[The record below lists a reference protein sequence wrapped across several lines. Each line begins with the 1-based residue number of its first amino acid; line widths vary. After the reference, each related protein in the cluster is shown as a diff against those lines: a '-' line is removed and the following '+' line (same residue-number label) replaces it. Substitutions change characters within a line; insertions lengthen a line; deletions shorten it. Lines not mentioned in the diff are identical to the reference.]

1 MADVNEVFNILADS
15 STGAG
20 EAAISRIEG
29 EASAAIA
36 GLIGFSFKD
45 SSGNVVLPQLDDQG
59 RLPVTVDPVAGDC
72 YNAHGELAAGSAT
85 IAKVTGAEISLT
97 AGKVYHNINATGSCL
112 RTSLFEIVHID
123 DEGVT
128 DTETILEE
136 FIVGPGQ
143 FSFQTDLKCLEL
155 DTTGGTGTIV
165 LSLRAKNF
173 TGTPSAL
180 SSLRGTITALETV

>member
-15 STGAG
+15 ATGAG
-20 EAAISRIEG
+20 EAAISRVEG
-29 EASAAIA
+29 EASAGIA
-36 GLIGFSFKD
+36 GLIGFAFKD
-45 SSGNVVLPQLDDQG
+45 SSGNVVLPQLDSQG
-59 RLPVTVDPVAGDC
+59 RLPVTEEAVAGAC
-72 YNAHGELAAGSAT
+72 FNNHGELAAGSAT

-97 AGKVYHNINATGSCL
+97 AGKVYHNISATGSCL
-112 RTSLFEIVHID
+112 RTSLFEVTHID
-123 DEGVT
+123 DEGVG

-143 FSFQTDLKCLEL
+143 FSFQTSLDCLEL

-165 LSLRAKNF
+165 LTLRAKNF

-180 SSLRGTITALETV
+180 SSLRGTIAALERS

>member
-15 STGAG
+15 ATGSG

-29 EASAAIA
+29 EASASIA

-45 SSGNVVLPQLDDQG
+45 SSGNVVLPQLDPSG
-59 RLPVTVDPVAGDC
+59 RLPVTDIAGIC
-72 YNAHGELAAGSAT
+72 HNAHGELAVGSAT
-85 IAKVTGAEISLT
+85 LAKVTGAEITLDAAKTYTHIS
-97 AGKVYHNINATGSCL
+97 ATGTCL
-112 RTSLFEIVHID
+112 RSSLFEVVHID
-123 DEGVT
+123 DEGVG
-128 DTETILEE
+128 DTETVLEE

-143 FSFQTDLKCLEL
+143 FSFQTDLKCLDL

-165 LSLRAKNF
+165 LTLRAKNF

-180 SSLRGTITALETV
+180 SSLRGTLSAIELLP

>member
-1 MADVNEVFNILADS
+1 MADINEVFNILADS

-45 SSGNVVLPQLDDQG
+45 VSGNVVLPQLDALG
-59 RLPVTVDPVAGDC
+59 RLPVTEEVVAGVC
-72 YNAHGELAAGSAT
+72 HHNHGELAAGSAT
-85 IAKVTGAEISLT
+85 LAKVTGAEITLT
-97 AGKVYHNINATGSCL
+97 AAKEYYDISATGCCL
-112 RTSLFEIVHID
+112 RTSLFEVVHID

-128 DTETILEE
+128 DTEVVLEE

-143 FSFQTDLKCLEL
+143 YSFQTSLDCLEI

-165 LSLRAKNF
+165 LTLRAKNF

-180 SSLRGTITALETV
+180 SSLRGTIAAHERP

>member
-15 STGAG
+15 ATGAG

-29 EASAAIA
+29 EAAAAIA
-36 GLIGFSFKD
+36 GLIGFAFKD
-45 SSGNVVLPQLDDQG
+45 SSGNVVLPALDSQG
-59 RLPVTVDPVAGDC
+59 RLPVISDAVAGTC
-72 YNAHGELAAGSAT
+72 YNNHGELSAGSAT
-85 IAKVTGAEISLT
+85 LAKVTGAEIALT
-97 AGKVYHNINATGSCL
+97 AGKIYTNINVSGSCL
-112 RTSLFEIVHID
+112 RTSLFELVHID

-128 DTETILEE
+128 DTEVVLEE

-143 FSFQTDLKCLEL
+143 FTFQADMKCLEI

-165 LSLRAKNF
+165 LTLRAKNF

-180 SSLRGTITALETV
+180 SSLRGTVAALEAS

>member
-45 SSGNVVLPQLDDQG
+45 SSGNVILPQLDAQG
-59 RLPVTVDPVAGDC
+59 RLPVTQDAVAGTC
-72 YNAHGELAAGSAT
+72 YSEHGELAAGSLT
-85 IAKVTGAEISLT
+85 TVKVTGAEIALT
-97 AGKVYHNINATGSCL
+97 AAKVYTAINVSGCCL
-112 RTSLFEIVHID
+112 RTSLFELVHID

-128 DTETILEE
+128 DTEVVLEE

-143 FSFQTDLKCLEL
+143 FTYQADMDCLEI

-165 LSLRAKNF
+165 LTLRAKNF

-180 SSLRGTITALETV
+180 SSLRGTVAALEAS

>member
-15 STGAG
+15 TTGAG

-45 SSGNVVLPQLDDQG
+45 SSGNVVLPQLDAQG
-59 RLPVTVDPVAGDC
+59 RLPVTEEAAAGDC
-72 YNAHGELAAGSAT
+72 FHNRGELAAGSAT
-85 IAKVTGAEISLT
+85 IAKVTGAEIAAT
-97 AGKVYHNINATGSCL
+97 AGKTYHNISATGCCL
-112 RTSLFEIVHID
+112 RTSLFEVVHID
-123 DEGVT
+123 DEGVG
-128 DTETILEE
+128 DTEVILTE

-143 FSFQTDLKCLEL
+143 FSFQEDLNCLEV
-155 DTTGGTGTIV
+155 DTTGGTGVIV
-165 LSLRAKNF
+165 ITLRAKNF

-180 SSLRGTITALETV
+180 SSLRGTISALERS

>member
-1 MADVNEVFNILADS
+1 MADINEVFNILADS

-45 SSGNVVLPQLDDQG
+45 SSGDVVLPQLDAQG
-59 RLPVTVDPVAGDC
+59 RLPITGDAVAGAC
-72 YNAHGELAAGSAT
+72 FNAHGELAAGSLT
-85 IAKVTGAEISLT
+85 IAKVTGAEITLT
-97 AGKVYHNINATGSCL
+97 AAKVYHAISATGCCL
-112 RTSLFEIVHID
+112 RSSLFEVTHID
-123 DEGVT
+123 DEGVG

-143 FSFQTDLKCLEL
+143 FSFQTSLDCLEL

-165 LSLRAKNF
+165 LTLRAKNF

-180 SSLRGTITALETV
+180 SSLRGTIAALEQS